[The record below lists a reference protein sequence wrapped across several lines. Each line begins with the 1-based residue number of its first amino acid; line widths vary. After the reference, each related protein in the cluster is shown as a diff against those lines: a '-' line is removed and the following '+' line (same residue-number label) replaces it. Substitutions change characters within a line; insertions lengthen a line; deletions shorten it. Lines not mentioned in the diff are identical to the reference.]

1 MGPLKVTGS
10 RWGSRGT
17 ESLAVGVSRPEV
29 PGQADRVSHCSSGV
43 AVVSSLPRLHP
54 LRFIPKRHFQASRA
68 SSKHHIH
75 SGLQGA
81 QRVLREHCSI
91 PSPEM
96 ALQNAQVISR

>member
-29 PGQADRVSHCSSGV
+29 PGQADRVSHCLWGGRGV
-43 AVVSSLPRLHP
+43 FATPSPP

-68 SSKHHIH
+68 SSKHHI
-75 SGLQGA
+75 L
-81 QRVLREHCSI
+81 
-91 PSPEM
+91 
-96 ALQNAQVISR
+96 N